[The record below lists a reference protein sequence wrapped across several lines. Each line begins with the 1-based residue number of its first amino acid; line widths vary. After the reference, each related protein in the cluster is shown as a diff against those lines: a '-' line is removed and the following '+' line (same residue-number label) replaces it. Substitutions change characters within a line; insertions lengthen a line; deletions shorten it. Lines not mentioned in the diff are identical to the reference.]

1 MKRKIILELEFEDE
15 EFDALQDEADFRF
28 IKTVEEY
35 LEVMIRDQVACSMAK
50 YEAILSEEELR
61 EFRNE
66 YDDEDRPDY
75 CEDDVDPEIPF

>member
-15 EFDALQDEADFRF
+15 EYDALQDEADFRF

-35 LEVMIRDQVACSMAK
+35 LEVMIRDQVACSMVE

-66 YDDEDRPDY
+66 YGNENRLDDFDE
-75 CEDDVDPEIPF
+75 EIPF